1 MVEKKHEAARPSAA
15 FDLFFQMFEE
25 PWRAWRRMLAAPG
38 VVASAL
44 RPRDA
49 ATPSRVLLREGTHT
63 LLHYPRRTPATQ
75 AEPVLLC
82 YALVNRPYILDLE
95 RERSVVRR
103 YLDAGFE
110 VYMIDWGVPTYADR
124 GLTLAHYV
132 RGFLA
137 KSVDAVLRRH
147 ARPDLHLLGYC
158 MGGTMATMHA
168 ALEPASVKTLTLL
181 AAPIDFSGRASL
193 LNLWTRPETFDV
205 DGFLAVH
212 GNAPAWFLQSCFLAM
227 SPVRNFVEKP
237 IAFWEHMDDRKSVES
252 ALALERW
259 LNDNIPV
266 AGATFR
272 QFVQDLYQRNRLVRG
287 EVVLDGRRVDLSRIT
302 CPLLLLTAGSDH
314 LVAPEATEGIRP
326 YVGSRDVQSMS
337 SRAGHVG
344 LVVGGGAH
352 EKLWPQVTRW
362 AAERSTSTSTSTS
375 PAALPPINQPD
386 TRALSAR
393 ME

>member
-1 MVEKKHEAARPSAA
+1 MVENKHEAARPSAA
-15 FDLFFQMFEE
+15 FDLIFGE
-25 PWRAWRRMLAAPG
+25 PWRAWRRLLAAPG

-44 RPRDA
+44 RPRGA
-49 ATPSRVLLREGTHT
+49 ATESRVLLREGTHT

-82 YALVNRPYILDLE
+82 YALINRPYILDLE

-103 YLDAGFE
+103 YLEAGFE

-124 GLTLAHYV
+124 GLSLAHYV

-137 KSVDAVLRRH
+137 RSVEAVLRRH
-147 ARPDLHLLGYC
+147 QRPDLHLLGYC
-158 MGGTMATMHA
+158 MGGTMSVMHA
-168 ALEPASVKTLTLL
+168 ALDPATVKTLTLL
-181 AAPIDFSGRASL
+181 AAPIDFSGRQSL

-205 DGFLAVH
+205 DALLAVH
-212 GNAPAWFLQSCFLAM
+212 GNCPAWFLQSCFTFM
-227 SPVRNFVEKP
+227 NPVRNFIDKP
-237 IAFWEHMDDRKSVES
+237 IAFWEHMDDPRSVES
-252 ALALERW
+252 AFALERW

-266 AGATFR
+266 AGETFR
-272 QFVQDLYQRNRLVRG
+272 QFVKDLFQHNRLVRG
-287 EVVLDGRRVDLSRIT
+287 EIVLDGRRVDLSRIT
-302 CPLLLLTAGSDH
+302 CPLLLLTASSDH

-326 YVGSRDVQSMS
+326 HVGSRVVLSLS

-352 EKLWPQVTRW
+352 EKVWPQVTRW
-362 AAERSTSTSTSTS
+362 AAERSTPIE
-375 PAALPPINQPD
+375 PAALPPINKPD
-386 TRALSAR
+386 TRALAAG

>member
-1 MVEKKHEAARPSAA
+1 VVEKKHEAARPSAA
-15 FDLFFQMFEE
+15 FDLFFGE
-25 PWRAWRRMLAAPG
+25 PWRAWRRMLATPS

-44 RPRDA
+44 RTRQA
-49 ATPSRVLLREGTHT
+49 ATESRVLLREGTHT

-95 RERSVVRR
+95 PERSVVRR

-132 RGFLA
+132 LGFLA
-137 KSVDAVLRRH
+137 KSVEAVLRRH

-158 MGGTMATMHA
+158 MGGTMAAMHA
-168 ALEPASVKTLTLL
+168 ALEPSTVKTLALL
-181 AAPIDFSGRASL
+181 AAPVDFSGRESL

-205 DGFLAVH
+205 DALLAVH
-212 GNAPAWFLQSCFLAM
+212 GNCPAWFLQSCFLVM
-227 SPVRNFVEKP
+227 SPVRNFVDKP
-237 IAFWEHMDDRKSVES
+237 IAFWEHMDDPKSVES
-252 ALALERW
+252 AFALERW

-272 QFVQDLYQRNRLVRG
+272 QFVEDLYRRNRLVRG

-314 LVAPEATEGIRP
+314 LVAPEATEGIRA
-326 YVGSRDVQSMS
+326 YVGSRDVLSLS

-352 EKLWPQVTRW
+352 DRLWPQVTMW
-362 AAERSTSTSTSTS
+362 TAERSTAAATS
-375 PAALPPINQPD
+375 PAALPPINKTD
-386 TRALSAR
+386 TRALAAG

>member
-1 MVEKKHEAARPSAA
+1 VVEKKHEAARPSAA
-15 FDLFFQMFEE
+15 FDLFFGE
-25 PWRAWRRMLAAPG
+25 PWRAWRRMLATPS

-44 RPRDA
+44 RTRQA
-49 ATPSRVLLREGTHT
+49 ATESRVLLREGTHT

-95 RERSVVRR
+95 PERSVVRR

-137 KSVDAVLRRH
+137 KSVEAVLRRH

-158 MGGTMATMHA
+158 MGGTMAAMHA
-168 ALEPASVKTLTLL
+168 ALEPSTVKTLALL
-181 AAPIDFSGRASL
+181 AAPVDFSGRESL

-205 DGFLAVH
+205 DALLAVH
-212 GNAPAWFLQSCFLAM
+212 GNCPAWFLQSCFLVM
-227 SPVRNFVEKP
+227 SPVRNFVDKP
-237 IAFWEHMDDRKSVES
+237 IAFWEHMDDPKSVES
-252 ALALERW
+252 AFALERW

-272 QFVQDLYQRNRLVRG
+272 QFVEDLYRRNRLVRG

-302 CPLLLLTAGSDH
+302 CPLLLLTAGNDH
-314 LVAPEATEGIRP
+314 LVAPESTERIRP
-326 YVGSRDVQSMS
+326 YVGSREVASMS
-337 SRAGHVG
+337 SGAGHVG
-344 LVVGGGAH
+344 LVVGAKAH
-352 EKLWPQVTRW
+352 HKFWPEVTRW
-362 AAERSTSTSTSTS
+362 VAERSTPRTASRPV
-375 PAALPPINQPD
+375 PARVGGSEHQPA
-386 TRALSAR
+386 T
-393 ME
+393 